1 MQGRSGMKTEL
12 RMIGTGLLAAGL
24 LAGSALAERLAA
36 GQEQPAKPAM
46 CKGKDRKGADGER
59 SAFQE
64 QQKER
69 MKAHFESQR
78 AAGKTVMEAV
88 KKEEDA
94 HKALAMIREHRVAAR
109 AANEAFFEEQ
119 WERRMTEVG
128 QRFEAKNV
136 PMEKR
141 EELLKKMVAE
151 RGTRK
156 AESDARY
163 TAMLAALDE
172 LAAKADL
179 TKDDIR
185 AVLKKDGPGRGGK
198 GPGNPDKPRHGKMH
212 KDNAEGGEKTAPA
225 ASPAI

>member
-1 MQGRSGMKTEL
+1 MKTEL

-24 LAGSALAERLAA
+24 LVGSVLAEGLAA

-64 QQKER
+64 QQKAR

-78 AAGKTVMEAV
+78 AAGKAVMEAV
-88 KKEEDA
+88 KTEEDA
-94 HKALAMIREHRVAAR
+94 HKALAMLRGHRVAAR
-109 AANEAFFEEQ
+109 VANEAFFEEQ
-119 WERRMTEVG
+119 WERRMTDVG

-185 AVLKKDGPGRGGK
+185 AVLKKDGPRRGGK
-198 GPGNPDKPRHGKMH
+198 GPGNPDKPRHGK
-212 KDNAEGGEKTAPA
+212 KNKGDGADKKAPA
-225 ASPAI
+225 AAPAI

>member
-1 MQGRSGMKTEL
+1 MKTEL
-12 RMIGTGLLAAGL
+12 RMLGTGLLAAGL
-24 LAGSALAERLAA
+24 LAGSVLAEEKVA
-36 GQEQPAKPAM
+36 GQEPAGKPSM
-46 CKGKDRKGADGER
+46 CKGKDQGGAAGER
-59 SAFQE
+59 NAARE
-64 QQKER
+64 EQKER
-69 MKAHFESQR
+69 AKAFWESQR
-78 AAGKTVMEAV
+78 DAGKTVMEAV

-94 HKALAMIREHRVAAR
+94 HKALAMLREHHVASR
-109 AANEAFFEEQ
+109 AAAEAFFQEQ

-128 QRFEAKNV
+128 QRFDARNV

-185 AVLKKDGPGRGGK
+185 AVLKKERPGRGGK
-198 GPGNPDKPRHGKMH
+198 GPGNPDKPRHDRKNR
-212 KDNAEGGEKTAPA
+212 DNADGGEKKPPA
-225 ASPAI
+225 APPAI